1 LFFCF
6 QNTLK
11 LTYEHLQLITFSGVI
26 PPTPIKGEGRVLDG
40 RREKDRWG
48 GNGDKGGEEVIREER
63 DRKSRGGRSDRGL
76 GRKEREER
84 KGRIRF
90 QRVRTLHSK
99 ILATPL
105 TGAGEVVGK

>member
-48 GNGDKGGEEVIREER
+48 GNGDKGGEEVIREGR
-63 DRKSRGGRSDRGL
+63 DRKSRGGD
-76 GRKEREER
+76 
-84 KGRIRF
+84 
-90 QRVRTLHSK
+90 
-99 ILATPL
+99 L
-105 TGAGEVVGK
+105 TGVWEGRRGRREKEGSDFNVFEPSILKFWLRH